1 MSDSE
6 KMKTAL
12 SLFLCIL
19 IALMAF
25 GQDHANP
32 PQTQIMTLGV
42 FHFAYPNL
50 DAVKTAE
57 KDQISVLDEPYQSE
71 IIAIAKA
78 LEEFNPTIIAVESMP
93 DRQMIQDSLLGL
105 YTKGLRTLRR
115 NEIEQLGFRMAKDL
129 NLERVWCVDDPG
141 RHYPNIEEIFS
152 DRNRLEAFE
161 RFYLE
166 NQHSEYL
173 PPNPETR
180 ISSIID
186 ELFEN
191 NRPERIKERLSVYLL
206 HPFKYEEQEGDY
218 TGVDFE
224 TGRWY
229 NRNLRIFR
237 NIQRIPQGPND
248 RILLIVGA
256 EHLNLLNIFFD
267 ASREYDLISPLPY
280 LEKARDLSRDLK

>member
-1 MSDSE
+1 MR
-6 KMKTAL
+6 TFL
-12 SLFLCIL
+12 SFFLCIL
-19 IALMAF
+19 IASITF
-25 GQDHANP
+25 GQEKNNP
-32 PQTQIMTLGV
+32 TQTQIMTLGV

-50 DAVKTAE
+50 DAEKTDE
-57 KDQISVLDEPYQSE
+57 KDQISVFDEPYQSE

-78 LEEFNPTIIAVESMP
+78 LKEFNPTIIAVESTP
-93 DRQMIQDSLLGL
+93 DNQSFLDSLLGL
-105 YTKGLRTLRR
+105 YQKGLRTLRR
-115 NEIEQLGFRMAKDL
+115 NEIEQLGFRLVKDL
-129 NLERVWCVDDPG
+129 DLGKVWCVDDPG

-152 DRNRLEAFE
+152 DRNRLENFE
-161 RFYLE
+161 KFYLE

-173 PPNPETR
+173 PPNPGKS

-186 ELFEN
+186 ELYEN
-191 NRPERIKERLSVYLL
+191 NRPERLKERLSIYLL
-206 HPFKYEEQEGDY
+206 HPFKYEEQAGDF

-237 NIQRIPQGPND
+237 NIQRIPQNHTD

-280 LEKARDLSRDLK
+280 LEKAKELSRESY